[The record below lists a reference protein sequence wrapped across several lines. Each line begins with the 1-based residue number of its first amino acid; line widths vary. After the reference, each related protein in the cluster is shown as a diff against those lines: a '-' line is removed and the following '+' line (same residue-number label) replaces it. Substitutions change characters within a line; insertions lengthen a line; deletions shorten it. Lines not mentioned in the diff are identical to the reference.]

1 MFVIRR
7 LRLTLAHRFPT
18 PPIDATLREERSRVS
33 SWQAAGPHRYAVT
46 GDEIRWEAHGPVHP
60 PEAHVFAQLL
70 LRVSSQYGRAYCIV
84 DGRDLQPI
92 PSESRRIYV
101 EYLKQHRP
109 AFALAIFGATLP
121 IRVAGTLVV
130 HAARLLSLGELNV
143 YYSQSESEAAAYLQ
157 AQRRSLQ

>member
-1 MFVIRR
+1 MS
-7 LRLTLAHRFPT
+7 T
-18 PPIDATLREERSRVS
+18 
-33 SWQAAGPHRYAVT
+33 WQAAGPHRYAVT
-46 GDEIRWEAHGPVHP
+46 GDEIRWEAHGAVAPA
-60 PEAHVFAQLL
+60 EAHLFAQLL
-70 LRVSSQYGRAYCIV
+70 LRVSAEHGRAYCIV
-84 DGRDLQPI
+84 DGRKLQPI

-130 HAARLLSLGELNV
+130 RAARLLSLGELNV

-157 AQRRSLQ
+157 AQRRSLH